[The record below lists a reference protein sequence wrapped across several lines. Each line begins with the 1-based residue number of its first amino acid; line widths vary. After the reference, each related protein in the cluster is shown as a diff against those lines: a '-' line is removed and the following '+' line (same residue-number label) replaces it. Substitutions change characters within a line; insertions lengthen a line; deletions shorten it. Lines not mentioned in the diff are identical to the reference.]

1 MKKILLSIAIF
12 ASALTTQAQTWN
24 MVVTTADGQTVE
36 VKQAD
41 VKNIVFRADD
51 QNADQV
57 LIKEVY
63 NGGVMN
69 PETNKNYQYD
79 KSITLYNNCGQVAVL
94 NNLCVGMAFQSNAE
108 ASANDKLYK
117 DGHLVYENE
126 DFIPA
131 FHGIWYFPNSLVIQP
146 YSQVVVNIHG
156 AIDNTKTVPASV
168 NYANKDYYCMYDPE
182 YGGGGN
188 SAGNNFYNNTS
199 YYPSPADVIPTSHYL
214 KTVKYGMGNAWTF
227 SVLSPAVFIFQTQGV
242 SPKEHAENAD
252 NIWYADG
259 VQQTSVFTSIK
270 VKKEWVIDG
279 VEVFNAA
286 KLADCKKRFSADIDA
301 GHVDLTNQL
310 GHSLYRNVD
319 KEATEALPENSGK
332 LVYNYALGVDN
343 STDPSGIDAEAS
355 MKNGAHIIF
364 LDTNNSTNDF
374 HERQKC
380 SLRGE

>member
-69 PETNKNYQYD
+69 PETGKNYQYD

-94 NNLCVGMAFQSNAE
+94 NNLCVGMVFNSNAE
-108 ASANDKLYK
+108 AAANAKLYK
-117 DGHLVYENE
+117 DGVLVYEND

-156 AIDNTKTVPASV
+156 AIDNTQTVPESV

-182 YGGGGN
+182 YG
-188 SAGNNFYNNTS
+188 AGNNFYNNTS
-199 YYPSPADVIPTSHYL
+199 YYPAPADVIPTSHYL

-227 SVLSPAVFIFQTQGV
+227 SVVSPAVFIYQPQGV

-252 NIWYADG
+252 NIWYAEG
-259 VQQTSVFTSIK
+259 VQQTSVNTSIK

-301 GHVDLTNQL
+301 GHVDLTNQT

-319 KEATEALPENSGK
+319 KEATEALAENSGK
-332 LVYNYALGVDN
+332 VVYNYALGVGA

-364 LDTNNSTNDF
+364 QDTNNSTNDF

>member
-24 MVVTTADGQTVE
+24 MVVTTADGTTVE

-41 VKNIVFRADD
+41 VKNIVFKAED

-117 DGHLVYENE
+117 DGQLVYENE

-214 KTVKYGMGNAWTF
+214 KAVKYGMGNAWTF
-227 SVLSPAVFIFQTQGV
+227 SVVSPAVFIFQTQGV

-301 GHVDLTNQL
+301 GHVNLTNQL

-364 LDTNNSTNDF
+364 QDTNNSTNDF